1 MSSVN
6 RAVVL
11 AAGRGKRMRELTE
24 SIPKPMVRVR
34 GKPVLQ
40 IIVEGLGQSGIKEVL
55 IVVGYRKEVVREYF
69 QDGATFG
76 IQIRYAEKIF
86 QYRTA
91 LLVSFAH
98 PFYAIIPFL

>member
-1 MSSVN
+1 MSRVN

-40 IIVEGLGQSGIKEVL
+40 IIMEGLGQSGIKEVL
-55 IVVGYRKEVVREYF
+55 IIVGYRKEVVRNYF
-69 QDGATFG
+69 QDGASFG
-76 IQIRYAEKIF
+76 MQIRYA
-86 QYRTA
+86 
-91 LLVSFAH
+91 
-98 PFYAIIPFL
+98 